1 LIKAVIFD
9 LNGVFIQGPKL
20 SEVFRDKFG
29 VPVEEFLPVLKEIM
43 AKIRLPNAG
52 DSFLHWQPHFQR
64 WGLNLGK
71 EEFFA
76 FWFGL
81 EKEAPEMIVLARELK
96 NKGLKLLIHSNNFA
110 ERADFYDKTF
120 PFLGEVFDKVY
131 YSWQTGFVKPDP
143 RGYRL
148 LLSENNLES
157 AECLY
162 FDDKQENIDIAKS
175 LGLNSFMFTG
185 IDGLKEILR
194 QFGAI

>member
-20 SEVFRDKFG
+20 SEVFQEKFG

-43 AKIRLPNAG
+43 AKTRLPNALG
-52 DSFLHWQPHFQR
+52 SFSYWQPYFEK
-64 WGLNLGK
+64 WGVNLNR
-71 EEFFA
+71 EQFFDL
-76 FWFGL
+76 WFGS
-81 EKEAPEMIVLARELK
+81 EKEVPELIALARQIK
-96 NKGLKLLIHSNNFA
+96 NKGLKLIIHSNNFA
-110 ERADFYDKTF
+110 ERAAYYDKNF
-120 PFLGEVFDKVY
+120 PFLKELFDKIY

-143 RGYRL
+143 RSYENL
-148 LLSENNLES
+148 LADNGLEP